1 MSTSVNKLSA
11 EEHVKLASHMLTIA
25 GEARGHHKQDGSGKH
40 TFGAKGA
47 LCVYVDG
54 QYHDHSGSG
63 PTAHGHNALE
73 LVRHLHPNVDS
84 VEWARAFL
92 AAHPGMGD
100 FVPTTDKNT
109 AGSAEDDVARLAYI
123 NALYEGAALL
133 TDTTPGYR
141 FFTEIRRLPLPLE
154 VLALLRWIPNFRGD
168 EGVVLVP
175 YTDHT
180 GKLLALGFTYI
191 TQTGQKSPYSP
202 ARIIYRGPRDWNSRA
217 LVRLGKPGPVAV
229 EVEGFE
235 KGLAAFLVGYQCVF
249 ITGGVERFGKVP
261 LPPEVQKV
269 IQGRDDDPP
278 GSDADQALWRGA
290 MRRRAQ
296 HLQVGVTARPNTLEK
311 KGALPWPQAF
321 KDFDDV
327 YRHDPELLRVLL
339 DNADLDPKKHGRLGE
354 AVDNAILDEVSWF
367 DEVEFGRAAK
377 DAAAVLG
384 IGSVERLAA
393 RIAKLV
399 KARTKAADGEKGPD
413 GLPGKPIAF
422 PELML
427 HPDPVDGAELLSD
440 IRKTLP
446 EYIRMSPAACDA
458 AALGVL
464 HGHCFDCFDI
474 MMLFVITSP
483 HMRSGKTKLS
493 RIIARMV
500 PKKLFIS
507 GGSAAFIIRAIEKCT
522 PNLFADE
529 FDTTMKKDPEKA
541 EATRGVINACFD
553 REGAFIGLC
562 VPTENGQDP
571 RIFSVWCPIWLS
583 GIKEVWD
590 TVEDRAAHIQLQR
603 KLPGDK
609 VKPLRSK
616 GSPELDII
624 RSKAARWT
632 ADNAQA
638 LRDAADPPC
647 PEALAEY
654 SDRAVDA
661 WGVLFTIAQVADKS
675 GAWLE
680 RAHTASLVLNSLQDE
695 TGAATEAVVDKD
707 EEIALLI
714 DVFTIVLAV
723 DAYAPEV
730 KALREPGIAVT
741 AMESAKTLAD
751 ADQKSAKPP
760 KVTPVI
766 SGVQLAA
773 ALAQS
778 RWFPDRRWSELEP
791 GSKPIKSNYLIKFF
805 RNYKIEQKTVR
816 VPGEAKTLYGFPRAA
831 LDDVVAAYGAPPGG
845 VFGGYNLL
853 THSHIVENVRE
864 TGSHT
869 SSHKSSKTASSHAEN
884 PSNSAA
890 HGDVRDA
897 QDAGDAEFKHAVHT
911 DANPPFEA
919 PEPPQSNI
927 VDLPIGAV
935 PRRKKES
942 EP

>member
-1 MSTSVNKLSA
+1 VSTSVNKLSA
-11 EEHVKLASHMLTIA
+11 EEHAKLDRLMLIA
-25 GEARGHHKQDGSGKH
+25 ADEARGHHKQDGSGKH

-47 LCVYVDG
+47 HVVYPDG
-54 QYHDHSGSG
+54 QYHDFSSSG
-63 PTAHGHNALE
+63 PTRHGRGGFE
-73 LVRHLHPNVDS
+73 QGKHLHPNVDP
-84 VEWARAFL
+84 VEWSRAFL
-92 AAHPGMGD
+92 AAHPGMGN
-100 FVPTTDKNT
+100 FVPTTDTNT
-109 AGSAEDDVARLAYI
+109 EGSAEEDVARLAYI
-123 NALYEGAALL
+123 NALLEGAATL
-133 TDTTPGYR
+133 TDNTPGYR
-141 FFTEIRRLPLPLE
+141 FFTEARRLSLPPE

-168 EGVVLVP
+168 EGAVLVP
-175 YTDHT
+175 YTDHA

-191 TQTGQKSPYSP
+191 TQAGQKSPHSP
-202 ARIIYRGPRDWNSRA
+202 ARMIYRGPRDWNSHA

-261 LPPEVQKV
+261 LLPEVQKV
-269 IQGRDDDPP
+269 ILGRDDDPP
-278 GSDADQALWRGA
+278 GSDADQALWRAA

-296 HLQVGVTARPNTLEK
+296 HLQVGVTVRPKTLEK
-311 KGALPWPQAF
+311 KGAPPWPEAF
-321 KDFDDV
+321 KDLDDV
-327 YRHDPELLRVLL
+327 YRHNPELLSILL

-367 DEVEFGRAAK
+367 DEVEFGRAGK
-377 DAAAVLG
+377 DAAGILG
-384 IGSVERLAA
+384 VGSVERLSA

-399 KARTKAADGEKGPD
+399 KARIKVADGEEGPD
-413 GLPGKPIAF
+413 GLPGKPITF
-422 PELML
+422 PKLVL
-427 HPDPVDGAELLSD
+427 HPDPVDGAELLFD

-507 GGSAAFIIRAIEKCT
+507 GGSAAFIIRAIEKCM

-541 EATRGVINACFD
+541 EATRGAINACFD
-553 REGAFIGLC
+553 REGAFMGLC

-583 GIKEVWD
+583 GIKKVWD
-590 TVEDRAAHIQLQR
+590 TVEDRAAHIHLQR

-616 GSPELDII
+616 GSPEFDII
-624 RSKAARWT
+624 RSKAARWA

-675 GAWLE
+675 GAWLK

-707 EEIALLI
+707 EEIALLV
-714 DVFTIVLAV
+714 DVFTIVLAI
-723 DAYAPEV
+723 DAHAPEV

-741 AMESAKTLAD
+741 AMEAAKTLAD
-751 ADQKSAKPP
+751 ADQKPAKLP
-760 KVTPVI
+760 KVTPVS

-773 ALAQS
+773 VLAQS
-778 RWFPDRRWSELEP
+778 RWFPDRRWSELEQ
-791 GSKPIKSNYLIKFF
+791 GSRPIKSNYLVKFF

-816 VPGEAKTLYGFPRAA
+816 VPGEAKTLYGFPRTA

-853 THSHIVENVRE
+853 THSHILENVKE

-869 SSHKSSKTASSHAEN
+869 NSNKSAKTASSHAEN
-884 PSNSAA
+884 PSDSAA
-890 HGDVRDA
+890 HSDAQDA
-897 QDAGDAEFKHAVHT
+897 QDAGDAEFGRAVHT
-911 DANPPFEA
+911 DANSPSEA
-919 PEPPQSNI
+919 PKSPQSNI